1 MMVLYPP
8 SPWLVLNATEAMV
21 DTGTVTV
28 STDNEFVDDT
38 IELKHGIQVGEYVVL
53 SVRDTGPGISDT
65 DLKHIF
71 EPFYTKK
78 TMGRSGTGLGLAVVW
93 NTMED
98 HNGKVLVES
107 SNTGTCFHLYFPVSN
122 DEESV
127 HLKDNKAV
135 AVTNNAEHILVV
147 DDEPQLR
154 DIASQML
161 QSLGY
166 TVDSVSSGELA
177 IGFIKEVPVDLIVL
191 DMLMEPGIN
200 GHQTYEKILQLYPN
214 QKAIIA
220 SGFSESDDVRA
231 ALKLGAGSF
240 IKKPYSMT
248 KLGQVVQKILHS

>member
-1 MMVLYPP
+1 MIP
-8 SPWLVLNATEAMV
+8 
-21 DTGTVTV
+21 
-28 STDNEFVDDT
+28 
-38 IELKHGIQVGEYVVL
+38 ELSLYVVL

-107 SNTGTCFHLYFPVSN
+107 GNTGTCFRLYFPVCN
-122 DEESV
+122 DEGNV
-127 HLKDNKAV
+127 HIKDDKTIAV
-135 AVTNNAEHILVV
+135 SDNAEHILVV

-161 QSLGY
+161 QSFGY
-166 TVDSVSSGELA
+166 IVDSVSSGELA
-177 IGFIKEVPVDLIVL
+177 IEFVEETPVDLIVI

-200 GHQTYEKILQLYPN
+200 GYQTYKEILKLYPN

-231 ALKLGAGSF
+231 TLKLGAGDF